1 MKIKTISA
9 ERIKE
14 AVKEG
19 CLAIQYKYSPKMQE
33 TMTKYMDQEKSV
45 LAKNIL
51 KILLENSDTASENRL
66 PMCQDTGMV
75 VVRMNI
81 GQNVQIVGGSL
92 REAVNQGVREAYDVG
107 YLRKSIV
114 GDPVFDRKNTKDNTP
129 AILYTEII
137 DGDEIEIEVAAKG
150 FGSENMSALKMCK
163 PSEGLAG
170 VRQFVLDTVRNA
182 GPNACPPLI
191 VGVGVGGT
199 MDYAAVLAKK
209 ALFREIGDRHPDE
222 RYANLEKEL
231 LEEINAMGIGPQGLG
246 GSTTALDVF
255 IEDFPT
261 HIASMPVVVNI
272 NCHMARHTK
281 VVLS

>member
-1 MKIKTISA
+1 MNIKKISA
-9 ERIKE
+9 KRIKE

-75 VVRMNI
+75 VVRMTI
-81 GQNVQIVGGSL
+81 GQNVLIVDGSL
-92 REAVNQGVREAYDVG
+92 KEAVNQGVREAYDVG

-114 GDPVFDRKNTKDNTP
+114 DDPVFDRKNTNDNTP
-129 AILYTEII
+129 AILYTEIV
-137 DGDEIEIEVAAKG
+137 DGNQIEIEVAAKG

-209 ALFREIGDRHPDE
+209 ALFREIGDRNADE

-231 LEEINAMGIGPQGLG
+231 LAEINAMGIGPQGLG

>member
-1 MKIKTISA
+1 MKLKTISA

-81 GQNVQIVGGSL
+81 GQNVLIVDGSL

-129 AILYTEII
+129 AILYTEIV

-170 VRQFVLDTVRNA
+170 VRQFVLDTVINA

-272 NCHMARHTK
+272 NCHMARHIK

>member
-129 AILYTEII
+129 AILYTEIV

>member
-1 MKIKTISA
+1 MNIKKISA
-9 ERIKE
+9 KRIKE

-75 VVRMNI
+75 VVRMTI
-81 GQNVQIVGGSL
+81 GQNVLIVDGSL
-92 REAVNQGVREAYDVG
+92 KEAVNQGVREAYDVG

-114 GDPVFDRKNTKDNTP
+114 DDPVFDRKNTKDNTP
-129 AILYTEII
+129 AILYTDIV
-137 DGDEIEIEVAAKG
+137 DGDQIEIEVAAKG

-209 ALFREIGDRHPDE
+209 ALFREIGDRNADE

-231 LEEINAMGIGPQGLG
+231 LAEINAMGIGPQGLG

-255 IEDFPT
+255 IENFPT

>member
-1 MKIKTISA
+1 MNIKKISA
-9 ERIKE
+9 KRIKE

-75 VVRMNI
+75 VVRMTI
-81 GQNVQIVGGSL
+81 GQNVLIFDGSL

-114 GDPVFDRKNTKDNTP
+114 EDPVFDRKNTKDNTP
-129 AILYTEII
+129 AILYTEIV
-137 DGDEIEIEVAAKG
+137 DGDQIEIEVAAKG

-209 ALFREIGDRHPDE
+209 ALFREIGDRNADE

-231 LEEINAMGIGPQGLG
+231 LAEINAMGIGPQGLG

-255 IEDFPT
+255 IENFPT

>member
-1 MKIKTISA
+1 MKLKTISA

-33 TMTKYMDQEKSV
+33 TMTRYMDQEKSV

-81 GQNVQIVGGSL
+81 GQNVLIVDGSL

-129 AILYTEII
+129 AILYTEIV

-170 VRQFVLDTVRNA
+170 VRQFVLDTVINA

-272 NCHMARHTK
+272 NCHMARHIK

>member
-1 MKIKTISA
+1 MNIKKISA
-9 ERIKE
+9 KRIKE

-19 CLAIQYKYSPKMQE
+19 CLAIQYKYSPKWQG

-75 VVRMNI
+75 VVRMTI
-81 GQNVQIVGGSL
+81 GQNVLIVDGSL
-92 REAVNQGVREAYDVG
+92 KEAVNQGVREAYDVG

-114 GDPVFDRKNTKDNTP
+114 DDPVFDRKNTNDNTP
-129 AILYTEII
+129 AILYTEIV
-137 DGDEIEIEVAAKG
+137 DGNQIEIEVAAKG

-209 ALFREIGDRHPDE
+209 ALFREIGDRNADE
-222 RYANLEKEL
+222 RYGNLEKEL
-231 LEEINAMGIGPQGLG
+231 LAEINAMGIGPQGLG